1 MLLLNLL
8 IVSYLVLELLE
19 NFDLFL
25 ECLFLLISFFN
36 NLSSVQQLSFI
47 FNLNLSS
54 LILFNVNILFELSNI
69 SIELFNHLLLLF
81 TRCIKLF
88 LKKIDLVLSVWL
100 IVWVLVSLV
109 KCVYHRCML
118 SLRLFK
124 LLFKIF
130 ELHVQEL
137 NLLVSHCNL
146 FLSVIACLLILLV
159 DIFEFLFKVI
169 DCLFLN
175 VKVLLGLL

>member
-88 LKKIDLVLSVWL
+88 LKKIDLVLSV
-100 IVWVLVSLV
+100 
-109 KCVYHRCML
+109 
-118 SLRLFK
+118 
-124 LLFKIF
+124 
-130 ELHVQEL
+130 
-137 NLLVSHCNL
+137 
-146 FLSVIACLLILLV
+146 
-159 DIFEFLFKVI
+159 
-169 DCLFLN
+169 
-175 VKVLLGLL
+175 